1 MKLLLRSTLYK
12 ALLAIPLA
20 LLGTA
25 MGYALVRAAVR
36 HEVDEQLAYEAQLVG
51 RRLLAGEAPTAGG
64 APDRFTHVQPGST
77 VELFGDTLLP
87 EPGDPDE
94 LIPWRKGTFPARFA
108 DGSPCTITVARSM
121 LEPEDLVAGVAASM
135 VLLLLLV
142 VLGNLLLDRWLS
154 RRLWR
159 PFHATLAVLEHFR
172 IDGEGPTQFPHT
184 RTEEFARLNTT
195 LERMTRRM
203 RRDHTLQKRF
213 TEQAAHELR
222 TPLAVMRG
230 KLDQLIQ
237 TPHLEEADAK
247 LIEGLYQA
255 ADRMGRTVGN
265 MLLLAQVGNR
275 QFDPEEVDWAAL
287 FERERQGLQDLMHD
301 KNIRYTMHR
310 EQACRIRLHPLLA
323 ELMVANLV
331 RNAVQHNVRGGT
343 IEVRLRADG
352 FTVANTGPALAMDPM
367 ELFGRFAKGDPS
379 SRSAGLGLAMVKE
392 IADGAGLHVAY
403 RSAEGIHVL
412 ELSGR

>member
-36 HEVDEQLAYEAQLVG
+36 HEVDEQLAYEAQLVR
-51 RRLLAGEAPTAGG
+51 RRLLAGEAVAASS

-87 EPGDPDE
+87 EPGEPDE

-121 LEPEDLVAGVAASM
+121 IEPEDLVAGVAAGM

-159 PFHATLAVLEHFR
+159 PFHATLGELERFR
-172 IDGEGPTQFPHT
+172 IDGEAAPQFPPT
-184 RTEEFARLNTT
+184 RTEEFSRLNST

-237 TPHLEEADAK
+237 SPHLEEADAK
-247 LIEGLYQA
+247 HIEGLYQA
-255 ADRMGRTVGN
+255 ADRMGRTVAN
-265 MLLLAQVGNR
+265 MLLLAQIGNR
-275 QFDPEEVDWAAL
+275 QFDPEEVDWAML

-301 KNIRYTMHR
+301 GNIRYTMHR
-310 EQACRIRLHPLLA
+310 EQACSIRLHPFLA
-323 ELMVANLV
+323 ELLVANLL
-331 RNAVQHNVRGGT
+331 RNAVQHNVPGGT
-343 IEVRLRADG
+343 IEVYLRADG
-352 FTVANTGPALAMDPM
+352 FTVSNTGPDLAMDPM

-379 SRSAGLGLAMVKE
+379 SRSAGLGLSIVKE
-392 IADGAGLHVAY
+392 IADGAGLHVVY
-403 RSAEGIHVL
+403 RTGDGLHTLEVSAA
-412 ELSGR
+412 